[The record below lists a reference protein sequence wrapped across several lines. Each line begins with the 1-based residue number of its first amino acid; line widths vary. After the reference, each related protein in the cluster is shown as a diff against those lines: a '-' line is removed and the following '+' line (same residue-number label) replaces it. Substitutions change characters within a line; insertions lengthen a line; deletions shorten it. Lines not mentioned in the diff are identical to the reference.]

1 MLVKQVSQIDS
12 AFLSDGNGF
21 KRNTSST
28 CAVASIS
35 SISGV
40 TSTNIRSFSVHAYSI
55 HVTRVITFT
64 LVNIWKTIDT
74 LLFCPVSLF
83 IKSLFASWDFFLTL
97 NVYLIQLC
105 HYQHYLQASVH
116 SSLFSYK
123 VRWLNKSCNDDSA
136 FLSDENGY
144 KRNASNTCAV
154 ASISSISG
162 VTSTNVQSFGVRAD
176 SIHVTRVISFTLV
189 NIWKTID
196 TFLHLIVFITYS
208 RLIPLIITNYKTNVS
223 LLGLHE
229 LDIAKLCFST
239 NSLIYQSECSE
250 TSQG

>member
-1 MLVKQVSQIDS
+1 MLENNSRKYNS
-12 AFLSDGNGF
+12 AFLSDG
-21 KRNTSST
+21 
-28 CAVASIS
+28 
-35 SISGV
+35 
-40 TSTNIRSFSVHAYSI
+40 
-55 HVTRVITFT
+55 
-64 LVNIWKTIDT
+64 
-74 LLFCPVSLF
+74 
-83 IKSLFASWDFFLTL
+83 
-97 NVYLIQLC
+97 
-105 HYQHYLQASVH
+105 
-116 SSLFSYK
+116 
-123 VRWLNKSCNDDSA
+123 
-136 FLSDENGY
+136 NGY

-162 VTSTNVQSFGVRAD
+162 VTSTNVQSFGVHAD

-229 LDIAKLCFST
+229 LDIAKLCFSR
-239 NSLIYQSECSE
+239 NNLIYQSECSE